1 MIKKALITIVAFAYA
16 QFALGQ
22 EITFQNQKFESHG
35 VTSSVITLNGQKV
48 LKVERDLKSLPFDLN
63 NLSKTVD
70 EPTYVKL
77 KDVDL
82 ENGVIEVKMLAQVQ
96 KPSPFEGA
104 QGFIGV
110 AFRISP
116 RDSAYESIYLR
127 PKAGSS
133 NNQFFRN
140 HSVQYY
146 AYPNYKFDKLRN
158 EPNSSYETYA
168 DIGLDEWIDMRIEV
182 VGDKATLYING
193 QKRPS
198 FIVGKMKGNTKH
210 GEVALWVDIGT
221 IGYFKDLKIIKQ

>member
-1 MIKKALITIVAFAYA
+1 MKKLLSILLLCLPAFYT
-16 QFALGQ
+16 FAQ
-22 EITFQNQKFESHG
+22 EIAYQNQRFELRNVKASLE
-35 VTSSVITLNGQKV
+35 TLGGKPV
-48 LKVERDLKSLPFDLN
+48 LKVERDLEALPFDVN

-77 KDVDL
+77 KGVDF
-82 ENGVIEVKMLAQVQ
+82 ENGVIDVKVLSRIQN
-96 KPSPFEGA
+96 PSPFENA

-110 AFRISP
+110 ALRISE

-133 NNQFFRN
+133 DNQFARN
-140 HSVQYY
+140 HTVQYY
-146 AYPNYKFDKLRN
+146 SYPNYKFDKLRN
-158 EPNSSYETYA
+158 EPNGSYETYA

-182 VGDKATLYING
+182 AGNKATLYING

-198 FIVGKMKGNTKH
+198 FIIEKMKGSTTH

>member
-1 MIKKALITIVAFAYA
+1 MIKKLVIAITAFASA
-16 QFALGQ
+16 QFTCAQ
-22 EITFQNQKFESHG
+22 EIIFQNQKFEPHG
-35 VTSSVITLNGQKV
+35 VTASVVTLNGRQA
-48 LKVERDLKSLPFDLN
+48 LKVERDLKTLPFDVN

-70 EPTYVKL
+70 EPTYVRL
-77 KDVDL
+77 KDIDF
-82 ENGVIEVKMLAQVQ
+82 ENGVIEVKVFSQVQ
-96 KPSPFEGA
+96 NPSPFEGA
-104 QGFIGV
+104 QGFIGI

-133 NNQFFRN
+133 NNQFNRN

-182 VGDKATLYING
+182 TGNKATLYING

-198 FIVGKMKGNTKH
+198 FIVERMKGNTTH

-221 IGYFKDLKIIKQ
+221 IGYFKDLKVTKR